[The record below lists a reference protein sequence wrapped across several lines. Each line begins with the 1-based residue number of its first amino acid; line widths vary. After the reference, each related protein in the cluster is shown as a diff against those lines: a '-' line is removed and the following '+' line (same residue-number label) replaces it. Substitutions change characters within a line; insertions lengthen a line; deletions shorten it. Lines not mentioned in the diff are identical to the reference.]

1 MLYYHYISNIV
12 KERAMAN
19 YKYIDVNKASEVT
32 GLKPATLRKYA
43 RESRIPHYRYGGE
56 SQVRYRFIE
65 EELKEWVEQHRVE
78 VKKYIH
84 GPRNL
89 HTDWP

>member
-1 MLYYHYISNIV
+1 
-12 KERAMAN
+12 MAN

-78 VKKYIH
+78 V
-84 GPRNL
+84 
-89 HTDWP
+89 

>member
-12 KERAMAN
+12 KESAMAN

-78 VKKYIH
+78 VKKYIQ
-84 GPRNL
+84 GPRDL